1 MRDLKIKQQNESNL
15 PLLGI
20 ITHVTELTRYNYI
33 YIHHLLKEGDVLKI
47 ERDLQR
53 TWDNSAFAVYFKG
66 YKLGYLSNSI
76 KKIINKHLEL
86 QQDIEIVVKQGCFR
100 PKKGHM
106 SLDVVI
112 KIN

>member
-1 MRDLKIKQQNESNL
+1 MHCACMYVPQ
-15 PLLGI
+15 
-20 ITHVTELTRYNYI
+20 HVDMLN
-33 YIHHLLKEGDVLKI
+33 
-47 ERDLQR
+47 Q
-53 TWDNSAFAVYFKG
+53 F
-66 YKLGYLSNSI
+66 
-76 KKIINKHLEL
+76 KIINKHLEL